1 MQQQDWLG
9 DENWGVIESLLPEGW
24 QAKVKELG
32 AYERKRAFAGA
43 AELLR
48 TLLIHVAEGCSFRV
62 TAAIAEEG
70 GLADVTDVALN
81 KRLRRAGEWLRWMAA
96 GVIDKW
102 LRPEGAQSL
111 DEPLRVKVADA
122 TTVQEPG
129 SKGTS
134 WRIHYSL
141 ELSSLQCDEV
151 KITGPEGAE
160 SFSQFIVQ
168 PGDLWMGDR
177 AYAKRSGIHYVV
189 SQGGHVLV
197 RLGVRSTILEDER
210 EKKFDLLGHLRRL
223 RLQHVGDWPVML
235 TYNGCKIM
243 GRICA
248 VRKTEAAMR
257 REQKKIRRENARKG
271 RKTRPET
278 LEAAQYT
285 FVFTTLD
292 KSIPAETILII
303 YRMRWQIELA
313 FKRLK
318 SLLGTG
324 HLHNKHPMSAKAWL
338 YGKLLTACLL
348 EALAAVATHFFPWGY
363 PIRGSTQETAQ
374 SLEGETAH
382 VPLLPPGTQP
392 H

>member
-1 MQQQDWLG
+1 MHQHEWLG

-24 QAKVKELG
+24 QEKVKELG

-43 AELLR
+43 SELLR

-62 TAAIAEEG
+62 TAVLAEEG
-70 GLADVTDVALN
+70 GLADVSDVALN

-96 GVIDKW
+96 GVVDKW
-102 LRPEGAQSL
+102 LRPEGTGDFQEAL
-111 DEPLRVKVADA
+111 KVKLADA

-134 WRIHYSL
+134 WRVHYSL
-141 ELSSLQCDEV
+141 ELSSLQCDGV
-151 KITGPEGAE
+151 KITGVEGAE
-160 SFSQFIVQ
+160 SFSQFTVQ
-168 PGDLWMGDR
+168 SGDLWMGDR
-177 AYAKRSGIHYVV
+177 AYAKRSGIYHVV

-197 RLGVRSTILEDER
+197 RLGFRSTMLEDEQ
-210 EKKFDLLGHLRRL
+210 ENKFDLLGHLRRL
-223 RLQHVGDWPVML
+223 RLRNVGDWPVVVS
-235 TYNGCKIM
+235 YNGCKIM

-257 REQKKIRRENARKG
+257 REQRKIKRENTRRG
-271 RKTRPET
+271 RQTKPET

-292 KSIPAETILII
+292 RSIPAETILLI

-324 HLHNKHPMSAKAWL
+324 HLHNKHPLSAKAWL

-348 EALAAVATHFFPWGY
+348 EALAAAATRFFPWGY
-363 PIRGSTQETAQ
+363 PLRMSTHQTTQ
-374 SLEGETAH
+374 SVEREAPD
-382 VPLLPPGTQP
+382 VPLLPSGSKPL
-392 H
+392 